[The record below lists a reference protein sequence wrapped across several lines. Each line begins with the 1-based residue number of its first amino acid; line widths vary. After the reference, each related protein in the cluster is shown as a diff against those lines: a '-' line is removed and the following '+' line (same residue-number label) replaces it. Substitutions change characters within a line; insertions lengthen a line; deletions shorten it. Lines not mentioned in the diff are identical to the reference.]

1 MFRSYPCLVLALAG
15 LVGAAG
21 AAAWA
26 QPAKHQAPPQA
37 QPQAPAQP
45 LAAPQKLGAFTDWE
59 AYTFADGKNKVCY
72 LLGRPKS
79 SEPKDARRGEV
90 YVMVTHRAQPKTRAE
105 FSVNFGYGLKP
116 EAAVEAATGG
126 EKFVLFGKD
135 ETAWTPDEKID
146 RSLVDA
152 MSRGQSM
159 TVRGVSNRGTTTTDN
174 YSLKGFGA
182 ARKAIDTACP
192 N

>member
-1 MFRSYPCLVLALAG
+1 MLAG
-15 LVGAAG
+15 P
-21 AAAWA
+21 AWA
-26 QPAKHQAPPQA
+26 QAAKPPAQPQA
-37 QPQAPAQP
+37 QPGPQAQ
-45 LAAPQKLGAFTDWE
+45 APQKLGAFTDWE
-59 AYTFADGKNKVCY
+59 AYTFTDGKNKICY

-79 SEPKDARRGEV
+79 SEPKDARRGDA
-90 YVMVTHRAQPKTRAE
+90 YVMVTHRAQPKSRGE

-116 EAAVEAATGG
+116 EAAVEANTGG

-146 RSLVDA
+146 RALVDA

-159 TVRGVSNRGTTTTDN
+159 TVRGITARGTATTDN
-174 YSLKGFGA
+174 YSLRGFGA
-182 ARKAIDTACP
+182 ARKAIDAACP